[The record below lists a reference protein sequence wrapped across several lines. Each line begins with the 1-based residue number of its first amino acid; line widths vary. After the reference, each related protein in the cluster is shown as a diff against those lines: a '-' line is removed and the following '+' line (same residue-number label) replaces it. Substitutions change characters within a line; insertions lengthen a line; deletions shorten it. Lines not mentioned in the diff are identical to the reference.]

1 MTIPQV
7 RQLGLPL
14 MNLVK
19 FKGTPILQQLHLEES
34 LLRNSSDNWC
44 IINDGTNS
52 PAIVMG
58 LSGRMRCQGA
68 ARQLAVTVCLRWT
81 GATLGEL
88 AAQMATTGIVGEPGD
103 GAPRKPSELVEIRS
117 VLRDQIPVIRRFTG
131 GGTVI
136 VDHGTI
142 FVTFIC
148 NRDAV
153 PTVQPY
159 PRSIMHWSSLLYNEV
174 FQGIGNFKLRENGKR
189 LSLARNHKEFLCRMK
204 DYLPR
209 SAFIN
214 KTVEAVENHFLTKPV
229 NMDIDAA
236 TSGTDYI
243 HTTKLLSE
251 QELEEACA
259 RGPSG
264 EIPVSNLMI

>member
-1 MTIPQV
+1 MTIPQA
-7 RQLGLPL
+7 RQLGRRPL

-19 FKGTPILQQLHLEES
+19 FKGTPILQQLHLEER

-44 IINDGTNS
+44 IINDGTNT

-58 LSGRMRCQGA
+58 LSG
-68 ARQLAVTVCLRWT
+68 
-81 GATLGEL
+81 
-88 AAQMATTGIVGEPGD
+88 
-103 GAPRKPSELVEIRS
+103 KSSELVEIRS

-148 NRDAV
+148 NKEAV

-159 PRSIMHWSSLLYNEV
+159 PRSIMHWSSLLYNE
-174 FQGIGNFKLRENGKR
+174 
-189 LSLARNHKEFLCRMK
+189 ARNHKEFLCGMK

-214 KTVEAVENHFLTKPV
+214 KTVEAIENHFLTKPV
-229 NMDIDAA
+229 NVDIDAV
-236 TSGTDYI
+236 TSCTDYM